1 MQLQETERRVQAL
14 QTCVME
20 QKADIRSLQEQL
32 TKQTAVLGLVNR
44 RFRQARLQLQH
55 QATAVSEPRGLM
67 AYGWATPVSWQYQ
80 QSHQTSAARTF
91 SSGFSNA
98 PTAPSLSSNVKGGRY
113 SGGAKFC
120 LPLFGRSN
128 AGK

>member
-1 MQLQETERRVQAL
+1 MQAL
-14 QTCVME
+14 QNCVME

-32 TKQTAVLGLVNR
+32 TKQTAVLGLVNG

-67 AYGWATPVSWQYQ
+67 AHGWATPVSWQYQ
-80 QSHQTSAARTF
+80 QSHQTSAARRTHG
-91 SSGFSNA
+91 SGFFNA
-98 PTAPSLSSNVKGGRY
+98 PTPPSLSSNVKGGRC

-120 LPLFGRSN
+120 LSLFGRSN